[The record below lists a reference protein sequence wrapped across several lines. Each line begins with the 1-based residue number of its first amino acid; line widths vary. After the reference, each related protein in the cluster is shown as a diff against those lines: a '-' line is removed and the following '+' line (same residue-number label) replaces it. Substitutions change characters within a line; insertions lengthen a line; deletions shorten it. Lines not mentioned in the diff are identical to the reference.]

1 MKLELKSI
9 KYTEWMSEETL
20 CFTANLWVDGKVFA
34 EVSNQGHGGCT
45 DVHMHSKSVFGKSG
59 KRTSF
64 YRQLKE
70 VQAHCKSMP
79 SLEPCALFGAE
90 GLKTFSEGL
99 PMSLELWCNME
110 VEEFLARRDLNR
122 KLKSHVLFLMEGKD
136 GIYQTKF
143 HPTVTDGSW
152 KDGRRILN
160 DMSEVDALAIWK
172 AN

>member
-9 KYTEWMSEETL
+9 KYTEWMSQETL

-64 YRQLKE
+64 YRRLKE
-70 VQAHCKSMP
+70 VEAHCKSMP
-79 SLEPCALFGAE
+79 NLEPCALFHD
-90 GLKTFSEGL
+90 GL
-99 PMSLELWCNME
+99 PMDLELWCNME
-110 VEEFLARRDLNR
+110 VEAFLARRDMKR
-122 KLKSHVLFLMEGKD
+122 KLKSHVLFQIEGKD
-136 GIYQTKF
+136 GIYQSKY
-143 HPTVTDGSW
+143 HPRETDGSW
-152 KDGRRILN
+152 TVFGSEKRRILN
-160 DMSEVDALAIWK
+160 DMSEVDALAIWR